1 MIIIKHRVNSIENL
15 KKTSN
20 KYGVEIDLRSY
31 GQQIIVD
38 HEPFRK
44 SITFIK
50 WLRFYKHKFLILN
63 VKEERIENK
72 ILKLLNKHKI
82 KNYFFLDSTIP
93 MIHILNKRNFFEI
106 ALRVSNYESHHNYYR
121 LLKKNIKNKWIW
133 LDTIDGNIPVE
144 LEELKK
150 LKKTGYRIC
159 LVSPELPLKKLANM
173 NVFEKRYY
181 KHFEYIDAVCTKKL
195 NFWNKYEN

>member
-1 MIIIKHRVNSIENL
+1 MIIIKHRVNSIEDL

-63 VKEERIENK
+63 VKNGYNNRESS
-72 ILKLLNKHKI
+72 LNLSVSAST
-82 KNYFFLDSTIP
+82 FRPDFL
-93 MIHILNKRNFFEI
+93 R
-106 ALRVSNYESHHNYYR
+106 
-121 LLKKNIKNKWIW
+121 
-133 LDTIDGNIPVE
+133 
-144 LEELKK
+144 
-150 LKKTGYRIC
+150 
-159 LVSPELPLKKLANM
+159 
-173 NVFEKRYY
+173 
-181 KHFEYIDAVCTKKL
+181 
-195 NFWNKYEN
+195 